1 MLNAIQQYPDRLK
14 GIAVVQHTTTF
25 NELVNLKAQGIVG
38 VRLNLFG
45 LNLPALNTPDWQ
57 KFLRNVESLNW
68 QVELHAPPKYLV
80 QLLPQLNEY
89 SFDVVIDHFGRV
101 DPVKGIEDPDYQKF
115 LSLLNVKQHWIKVS
129 GFYRLGATPS
139 NINIAQQAYNIFK
152 EKGFLHKLIWG
163 SDWPHTQHESLI
175 TYEDA
180 IKAFKQIVF
189 DKHEQCL
196 ILNQNPTE
204 LFGFSR
210 T

>member
-1 MLNAIQQYPDRLK
+1 MLNAIQQYPERLK

-45 LNLPALNTPDWQ
+45 LNPPALNTPDWQ

-68 QVELHAPPKYLV
+68 QVEIHAPPKYLV
-80 QLLPQLNEY
+80 QLLPQLDEY

-129 GFYRLGATPS
+129 GFYRLGATPN

-152 EKGFLHKLIWG
+152 EKGFCKNSFG
-163 SDWPHTQHESLI
+163 E
-175 TYEDA
+175 A
-180 IKAFKQIVF
+180 IGRIP
-189 DKHEQCL
+189 
-196 ILNQNPTE
+196 NMNP
-204 LFGFSR
+204 
-210 T
+210 

>member
-1 MLNAIQQYPDRLK
+1 
-14 GIAVVQHTTTF
+14 
-25 NELVNLKAQGIVG
+25 
-38 VRLNLFG
+38 
-45 LNLPALNTPDWQ
+45 
-57 KFLRNVESLNW
+57 VESLNW
-68 QVELHAPPKYLV
+68 QVEIHAPPKYLV
-80 QLLPQLNEY
+80 QLLPQLDEY

-115 LSLLNVKQHWIKVS
+115 LSLLNIKQHWIKVS
-129 GFYRLGATPS
+129 GFYRLGATPN

-152 EKGFLHKLIWG
+152 EKGFLQKLIWG

>member
-45 LNLPALNTPDWQ
+45 LNPPALNTPDWQ

-68 QVELHAPPKYLV
+68 QVELHAPPKYLI
-80 QLLPQLNEY
+80 QLLPQLDDY

-129 GFYRLGATPS
+129 GFYRLGAAPN
-139 NINIAQQAYNIFK
+139 NINTARQTYNILK
-152 EKGFLHKLIWG
+152 EKGFLQKLIWG